1 MIPLLRLTADPGD
14 PDLLDRVARHLDGGG
29 LVAYPTETVYGL
41 GARADADGVAG
52 VRDLKGRA
60 EEKPFL
66 VLLPGDGEGDAE
78 SGVEGD
84 PGAGLSWGPS
94 ARDLARAFWPG
105 PLTLVLEDP
114 RGLFPPGVRGP
125 GGGVA
130 IRRSPE
136 PFVEA
141 LLRRWPHPLISTSA
155 NRAGD
160 APARDADQVIRAVEG
175 RPGLHRLWI
184 LDGGPRVEQAPSTVL
199 DCTREPPRI
208 IRAGALSPEALR
220 EVVPEVEEV

>member
-1 MIPLLRLTADPGD
+1 MIPLLRLSADPGHL
-14 PDLLDRVARHLDGGG
+14 DLLDRVARHLDGGG

-41 GARADADGVAG
+41 GARADADGVEG
-52 VRDLKGRA
+52 VRGLKGRD

-66 VLLPGDGEGDAE
+66 MLLPGEDEGGVEA
-78 SGVEGD
+78 GVEGD
-84 PGAGLSWGPS
+84 ARAGLAWNPS
-94 ARDLARAFWPG
+94 ARALARAFWPG
-105 PLTLVLEDP
+105 PLTLVLGDP
-114 RGLFPPGVRGP
+114 RGLFPPGIRGP

-155 NRAGD
+155 NRPGE

-175 RPGLHRLWI
+175 RAGLDRLWI
-184 LDGGPRVEQAPSTVL
+184 LDGGPRVERAPSTVL

-208 IRAGALSPEALR
+208 IRAGQVSLEALR
-220 EVVPEVEEV
+220 KAIPEVEEA